1 MDKGLVSWTRA
12 WRDGQGLVEMDKGEA
27 TQGHS
32 RSDKG
37 FLTKDKGLASGVKDL
52 ANRRTLARE
61 KK

>member
-12 WRDGQGLVEMDKGEA
+12 RRHGQGLVEMDKGEA
-27 TQGHS
+27 TQGHD

-37 FLTKDKGLASGVKDL
+37 STKDKGLASDVEDL
-52 ANRRTLARE
+52 ANRRTLACD